1 MSVPARPTPQQNACH
16 ALASTNYDISAKLFA
31 AYTLNRLACENPHA
45 MATDSIRALG
55 ELLLDYDSDR
65 RRQRLFLFREAAQAL
80 TAVMTSAPDL
90 PTARYAFDTMVSV
103 LARSHEHAHRAAAE
117 ALGALPVNIHGPALS
132 ITKEAAPLVSWD
144 RFLAETRIPSGAR
157 WTAKGRSLVT
167 PLNDGQRLFVVK
179 LARTPVD
186 ADGLFT
192 EKQWMHY
199 LGTLPLDPT
208 VRFDVPRPRP
218 VNGGWVVR
226 FQNPPPVGPVPE
238 TCSSPAAFGY
248 EASQDYFTYPNPF
261 DDERAMPS
269 TACFAET
276 IGRNAFLLG
285 TLCRRGIG
293 HQAPIPLFHNRV
305 QQERRRDGGLY
316 EWFRA
321 GRLDRWLASCAYPN
335 FGASGLRDFEHLV
348 SVNAAGGTL
357 DLYRLMGCHFLSLLL
372 VAASYFRAREPHK
385 VGWTAEGRPVDV
397 RHLFDRETLAE
408 WVELIFNHYYRGF
421 IGQAP
426 GTALPVN
433 AEHLAARMVDEMGVD
448 HHMEEILRVSDQQRM
463 TRQAFEAFLA
473 ERGFSPADIARTPKG
488 QADLTLHTGPHLGQF
503 NRGISIPELIEAVAA
518 MSAMCVAG
526 KYQTQHE

>member
-16 ALASTNYDISAKLFA
+16 ALTSTNYDISAKLFA
-31 AYTLNRLACENPHA
+31 AYTLNRLARENPHA
-45 MATDSIRALG
+45 LATDSIRALG

-65 RRQRLFLFREAAQAL
+65 RRQRLFLFREVAQAL

-90 PTARYAFDTMVSV
+90 PAARYAFDTLVNV
-103 LARSHEHAHRAAAE
+103 LARSHAHAHRAAAE
-117 ALGALPVNIHGPALS
+117 ALGALPVNIQGPALS
-132 ITKEAAPLVSWD
+132 TAKASAPLVSWD

-167 PLNDGQRLFVVK
+167 PLNGGQRLFVVK
-179 LARTPVD
+179 LARTPDD
-186 ADGLFT
+186 AQGLFA

-199 LGTLPLDPT
+199 LGTLPLDPA
-208 VRFDVPRPRP
+208 VRFDIPRPRA

-226 FQNPPPVGPVPE
+226 FRQPPPVAPVLKN
-238 TCSSPAAFGY
+238 CSAPIAFGY
-248 EASQDYFTYPNPF
+248 EAPRDYFDYPNPF
-261 DDERAMPS
+261 DAEALP
-269 TACFAET
+269 TAVCFAET

-285 TLCRRGIG
+285 VLCRHGIG

-335 FGASGLRDFEHLV
+335 FGISGLRDFEHLV

-357 DLYRLMGCHFLSLLL
+357 ELYRLMGCHFLSLLL
-372 VAASYFRAREPHK
+372 VTASYFRAREPQM
-385 VGWTAEGRPVDV
+385 VGWTTEGRPVDV
-397 RHLFDRETLAE
+397 RHLFDRHTLAD
-408 WVELIFNHYYRGF
+408 WIALIFNHYHRGF
-421 IGQAP
+421 VGKAP
-426 GTALPVN
+426 GTELPVN

-448 HHMEEILRVSDQQRM
+448 HHMEEILRVSDQQQM
-463 TRQAFEAFLA
+463 TRRAFEDFLA
-473 ERGFSPADIARTPKG
+473 ERGFCPADIARTPQG
-488 QADLTLHTGPHLGQF
+488 QADLTIHTGPHLGQF

-518 MSAMCVAG
+518 MSAMCVSG
-526 KYQTQHE
+526 LYLTY